1 MSLAQQ
7 PAELVPHLIYLAA
20 WTASGLLILTGRSRP
35 GHTLPQ
41 AGALLGVGVSVIT
54 FGLFLADVGQVIA
67 GGAHLFDLGLLLSLV
82 SWLACTAGAVLG
94 LVLQPAGAPG
104 RPPRAASRAVLGLAL
119 AALAALGTAI
129 AFAPSWDSYTLR
141 TSSGVQSLT
150 AGNSF
155 ANPAPVIAG
164 DVAVMVALVVV
175 AVVAAL
181 WRPARL
187 GAALLAGALIPM
199 AAQAISAL
207 VQASQPTSSAQF
219 GLSPAQAAR
228 AGLTISNGLTPVFWV
243 YCAFI
248 VALAAVCVFLSAP
261 PQRIRDPAAPG
272 QGPGP
277 AGAWPDPAG
286 PGQRAPADTWQAP
299 ATPTG

>member
-1 MSLAQQ
+1 M
-7 PAELVPHLIYLAA
+7 
-20 WTASGLLILTGRSRP
+20 
-35 GHTLPQ
+35 
-41 AGALLGVGVSVIT
+41 
-54 FGLFLADVGQVIA
+54 
-67 GGAHLFDLGLLLSLV
+67 
-82 SWLACTAGAVLG
+82 
-94 LVLQPAGAPG
+94 
-104 RPPRAASRAVLGLAL
+104 
-119 AALAALGTAI
+119 
-129 AFAPSWDSYTLR
+129 
-141 TSSGVQSLT
+141 QSLT

-207 VQASQPTSSAQF
+207 VQASQPTSPAQF

-243 YCAFI
+243 YCAFV

-261 PQRIRDPAAPG
+261 PQRIRYPAAPG
-272 QGPGP
+272 HGPGP
-277 AGAWPDPAG
+277 LRVAGRCGSGAAG
-286 PGQRAPADTWQAP
+286 PR
-299 ATPTG
+299 